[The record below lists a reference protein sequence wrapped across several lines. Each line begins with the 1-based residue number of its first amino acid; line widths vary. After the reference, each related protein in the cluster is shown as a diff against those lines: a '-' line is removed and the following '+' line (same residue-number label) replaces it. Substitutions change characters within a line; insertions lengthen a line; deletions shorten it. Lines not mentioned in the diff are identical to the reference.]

1 MEIKKKRVYKLQQV
15 VTSYNNTEHS
25 SIGGLKPNQA
35 QDKQYFD
42 MLFNLNLQK
51 QMYNKTVTDLKQG
64 DTVRVLDTH
73 LFKKGTEPKWSEET
87 YKVVRTNGNTI
98 TINQDDNE
106 VRYKRSKLLKVAS
119 D

>member
-1 MEIKKKRVYKLQQV
+1 
-15 VTSYNNTEHS
+15 
-25 SIGGLKPNQA
+25 
-35 QDKQYFD
+35 

-51 QMYNKTVTDLKQG
+51 QMYTKTSTDLKPG

-73 LFKKGTEPKWSEET
+73 IFKKGTEPKFSEET
-87 YKVVRTNGNTI
+87 YKVVRTNRNTK
-98 TINQDDNE
+98 TINQNDNE

>member
-1 MEIKKKRVYKLQQV
+1 MNTYNETKHSSLGNVTPNEAGQENSYKL
-15 VTSYNNTEHS
+15 
-25 SIGGLKPNQA
+25 IL
-35 QDKQYFD
+35 
-42 MLFNLNLQK
+42 NLNRTK
-51 QMYNKTVTDLKQG
+51 SVYNKTVSDLTKG
-64 DTVRVLDTH
+64 DTVRVLDIH

>member
-1 MEIKKKRVYKLQQV
+1 
-15 VTSYNNTEHS
+15 
-25 SIGGLKPNQA
+25 
-35 QDKQYFD
+35 

-51 QMYNKTVTDLKQG
+51 QMYTKTVTDLKPG
-64 DTVRVLDTH
+64 DAVRVLDTH
-73 LFKKGTEPKWSEET
+73 ICFKKGTEPKWSEET

-98 TINQDDNE
+98 TIHQYDNE